1 MAKKKRKNQG
11 SVRRY
16 DGARRDRLTS
26 DWATSSTSADSEIFS
41 ALRLLRDRS
50 RDLVQNNPYLKSA
63 IYKTIPNNVVGQG
76 LSFQS
81 QVRRKRI
88 DKLDDSVNTQIEE
101 AWKEWQEEPK
111 WCHTAGK
118 LSLSEIER
126 LVIKS
131 LVESGEVLIRKVSQA
146 FDDSPV
152 PFALEVIEADQLCET
167 HAYNSYQGNQ
177 VKMGVELNEWQRP
190 IAYHLYPYHPGDSGF
205 FRASY
210 NTRLLRVEAEE
221 IIHLFISDR
230 PGQTRGVPWVHST
243 IGKLR
248 QLNGYEEAEVVAAR
262 IQAAIAAFVQSPDPD
277 NLASPHPETGERL
290 KDLEPGVIEYLAPG
304 ETLASFIP
312 TRPNQGFD
320 AFVRAMLRGA
330 AVSMGVSYEGFTGDF
345 SNTSYSSARTALLS
359 ERDCYKVMQAW
370 LIQNFHRPIF
380 KEWQQL
386 AVLSGR
392 LNFQD
397 FFQDRHRYCKPK
409 FTARGWDWVDPLKET
424 NANKVAVES
433 GFKTLTDIAAES
445 GRDFEELVKTRRRE
459 LDLMAAYN
467 INFDSQPSPPEPLI
481 LDEKSWRQKNQQLA
495 IRRQQ

>member
-1 MAKKKRKNQG
+1 MAKKKRKKQ
-11 SVRRY
+11 SLRRY
-16 DGARRDRLTS
+16 EGARRDRLTS

-41 ALRLLRDRS
+41 ALRLLRERS
-50 RDLVQNNPYLKSA
+50 RDLVRNNPYLKAA

-76 LSFQS
+76 VTFQS
-81 QVRRKRI
+81 QVRRKRL
-88 DKLDDSVNTQIEE
+88 DKLDDSINTQIEE
-101 AWKEWQEEPK
+101 AWKEWIEEPK

-118 LSLSEIER
+118 LSLWEIER
-126 LVIKS
+126 LIVKS
-131 LVESGEVLIRKVSQA
+131 LVESGEVFVRKVKQS
-146 FDDSPV
+146 FSDSPV
-152 PFALEVIEADQLCET
+152 PFAIEIIEADQLCDT
-167 HAYNSYQGNQ
+167 HAYNSYGGNQ

-190 IAYHLYPYHPGDSGF
+190 VAYHFYPYHPGDSGF

-210 NTRLLRVEAEE
+210 NTRLLRLGAEE

-230 PGQTRGVPWVHST
+230 PNQTRGVPWVHAT

-262 IQAAIAAFVQSPDPD
+262 IQAAIAAFVQSPDPETLGTT
-277 NLASPHPETGERL
+277 NPENGERL
-290 KDLEPGVIEYLAPG
+290 RDLEPGVIEYLAPG

-320 AFVRAMLRGA
+320 NFVRAMLRGA

-345 SNTSYSSARTALLS
+345 SNTSYSSSRTALLS
-359 ERDCYKVMQAW
+359 ERDCYKIMQVW

-392 LNFQD
+392 LPIND
-397 FFQDRHRYCKPK
+397 FFQDRNRYCKPK

-424 NANKVAVES
+424 NANKISVEA

-445 GRDFEELVKTRRRE
+445 GKDFEDIVKTRRRE
-459 LDLMAAYN
+459 LDLMAAYGITFN
-467 INFDSQPSPPEPLI
+467 SEAATPQPRI
-481 LDEKSWRQKNQQLA
+481 LDERTYRKLARELA
-495 IRRQQ
+495 IRSK